1 MKIDNSIEYE
11 FFYNGPFSQW
21 HYSPFTE
28 SGLKFNCAEQYMMYH
43 KAKLFNDTKS
53 ITKIMASDSPAVQK
67 ALGRKVNNFNVEKWN
82 NIARNIVY
90 RGNLLKFNNNK
101 DLKDIL
107 LSTAPK
113 VLVEAS
119 PYDTIWGIGLDESE
133 AIITPVIN
141 WKGKNWLGLVLTE
154 LRNNYIMS
162 N

>member
-1 MKIDNSIEYE
+1 MKIDNNIEYE

-21 HYSPFTE
+21 YYSPFSE
-28 SGLKFNCAEQYMMYH
+28 SGLKFNCAEQYM
-43 KAKLFNDTKS
+43 T
-53 ITKIMASDSPAVQK
+53 PAVQK